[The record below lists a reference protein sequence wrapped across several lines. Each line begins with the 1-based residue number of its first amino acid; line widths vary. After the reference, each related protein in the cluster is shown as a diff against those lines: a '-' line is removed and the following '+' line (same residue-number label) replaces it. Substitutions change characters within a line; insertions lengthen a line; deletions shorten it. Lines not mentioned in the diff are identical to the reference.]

1 ERGHP
6 AASLSPSPVQFSNSR
21 VGAAAPP
28 ATVSLASVGSASLE
42 VGSVTVGGSNA
53 GDFSKMSDGCS
64 GKSLQPRSSCSV
76 QVQFRP
82 TATGSRNATLLV
94 SDNASD
100 SPQTATIQGVG
111 TEQPTPLTLLI
122 PDPLR
127 FPNTQV
133 RSTASP
139 GSVTVESVGTAP
151 L

>member
-1 ERGHP
+1 DGFTTIQTPLEIVSSSENIPRATVGLRPGQDNAGLAVDDVEFERGHP

-82 TATGSRNATLLV
+82 TA
-94 SDNASD
+94 
-100 SPQTATIQGVG
+100 
-111 TEQPTPLTLLI
+111 E
-122 PDPLR
+122 
-127 FPNTQV
+127 
-133 RSTASP
+133 
-139 GSVTVESVGTAP
+139 
-151 L
+151 